1 MSPAPFP
8 IPKRVKKGLPEN
20 VLSLRHAFRVLLFLS
35 LHKSKKFVD
44 TMQPVNCFWVGLG
57 VCSSYHSEKEKERFI
72 VEEKKKTAALALI
85 VGGVF
90 SFRALLQLNNVFA
103 KFSVLALLW
112 VLAYAAL
119 AAVFF
124 LKKRNASM
132 IASFALLTVLQL
144 VSFIQ
149 GFGYDR
155 YTTWGGS
162 LDIFRI
168 LGAFLRVVTSFYIM
182 CLATANFTSKL
193 QQYKENLNK
202 LWFLPAV
209 FLVLALIFP
218 SHDSYIP
225 YIFYVFLYFL
235 LDVIAFTLCSLW
247 IAYPEN
253 LPKFEAARTSI
264 NGEKKAYATGA
275 APAVSEAYC
284 DLVKHILLLLFT
296 FGIWHYIWV
305 YRMTRYTNA
314 VEDEEPRNPTNKL
327 LLCLFVPFYLIYWTY
342 KTAQRVDKMA
352 AAAGI
357 SSDLSML
364 CLILEI
370 FLPIIPPILLQEKMN
385 SIVFPDVE
393 QAAPAQAAPH
403 KAATA
408 LGTAE
413 ELKTYKE
420 LLDTGVITQEE
431 FDAKKKQL
439 LGL

>member
-1 MSPAPFP
+1 MV
-8 IPKRVKKGLPEN
+8 I
-20 VLSLRHAFRVLLFLS
+20 
-35 LHKSKKFVD
+35 D
-44 TMQPVNCFWVGLG
+44 
-57 VCSSYHSEKEKERFI
+57 
-72 VEEKKKTAALALI
+72 
-85 VGGVF
+85 
-90 SFRALLQLNNVFA
+90 
-103 KFSVLALLW
+103 
-112 VLAYAAL
+112 L
-119 AAVFF
+119 AA
-124 LKKRNASM
+124 
-132 IASFALLTVLQL
+132 QE
-144 VSFIQ
+144 
-149 GFGYDR
+149 DR
-155 YTTWGGS
+155 S
-162 LDIFRI
+162 L
-168 LGAFLRVVTSFYIM
+168 AE
-182 CLATANFTSKL
+182 KL

-209 FLVLALIFP
+209 FLVLALIFG
-218 SHDSYIP
+218 SSYFL
-225 YIFYVFLYFL
+225 YDFLYFL
-235 LDVIAFTLCSLW
+235 LNVIAFTLCSLW

-253 LPKFEAARTSI
+253 LPKFESLPKSEAVRTSI
-264 NGEKKAYATGA
+264 NGEKKPYATGA

-357 SSDLSML
+357 SSDLSTL

-385 SIVFPDVE
+385 SIVSPDVE
-393 QAAPAQAAPH
+393 QGAPAQAAPH
-403 KAATA
+403 RAATA

-431 FDAKKKQL
+431 FDVKKKQL

>member
-1 MSPAPFP
+1 M
-8 IPKRVKKGLPEN
+8 
-20 VLSLRHAFRVLLFLS
+20 
-35 LHKSKKFVD
+35 
-44 TMQPVNCFWVGLG
+44 
-57 VCSSYHSEKEKERFI
+57 
-72 VEEKKKTAALALI
+72 EEKKNSATLALI

-90 SFRALLQLNNVFA
+90 SLRALLQLNKVFA
-103 KFSVLALLW
+103 RFSVLALLW

-124 LKKRNASM
+124 LKKRDASM

-168 LGAFLRVVTSFYIM
+168 LGAFLEVVTPFYII

-209 FLVLALIFP
+209 FLVLTLIFA
-218 SHDSYIP
+218 SY
-225 YIFYVFLYFL
+225 YFLYFL
-235 LDVIAFTLCSLW
+235 LDVITFTLCSLW
-247 IAYPEN
+247 IAYPES
-253 LPKFEAARTSI
+253 LPKFENLQKTEAARTGT

-275 APAVSEAYC
+275 VPAVSEAYC

-314 VEDEEPRNPTNKL
+314 VEDEEPRNPANKL

-357 SSDLSML
+357 SSDLSTL

-385 SIVFPDVE
+385 SIVFPDVG
-393 QAAPAQAAPH
+393 QGAPAQAAPR

>member
-1 MSPAPFP
+1 M
-8 IPKRVKKGLPEN
+8 
-20 VLSLRHAFRVLLFLS
+20 
-35 LHKSKKFVD
+35 
-44 TMQPVNCFWVGLG
+44 
-57 VCSSYHSEKEKERFI
+57 
-72 VEEKKKTAALALI
+72 EEKKKTATLALI

-124 LKKRNASM
+124 LKKRDASM
-132 IASFALLTVLQL
+132 IASFALLTALQL

-149 GFGYDR
+149 GFGYHL

-168 LGAFLRVVTSFYIM
+168 LGAFLGVVTPFYII

-209 FLVLALIFP
+209 FLVLTPIFT
-218 SHDSYIP
+218 SHYI
-225 YIFYVFLYFL
+225 LYFL
-235 LDVIAFTLCSLW
+235 LDVILDVIAFTLCSLW
-247 IAYPEN
+247 IAYPES
-253 LPKFEAARTSI
+253 LPKFENLPKSEAARTGT

-357 SSDLSML
+357 SSDLSSL

-385 SIVFPDVE
+385 SIVSPDVE
-393 QAAPAQAAPH
+393 QGAPTQAAPR

>member
-1 MSPAPFP
+1 
-8 IPKRVKKGLPEN
+8 
-20 VLSLRHAFRVLLFLS
+20 
-35 LHKSKKFVD
+35 
-44 TMQPVNCFWVGLG
+44 MQPVNCFWVGLG
-57 VCSSYHSEKEKERFI
+57 VCFSYHSEKEKESFI
-72 VEEKKKTAALALI
+72 VEEKKKTATLALI

-90 SFRALLQLNNVFA
+90 SLRALLQLNKVFA

-124 LKKRNASM
+124 LKKRDASM

-149 GFGYDR
+149 GFGYQR

-168 LGAFLRVVTSFYIM
+168 LGAFLEVVTPFYIM

-209 FLVLALIFP
+209 FLVLTLIFP

-225 YIFYVFLYFL
+225 YILYVFLYFL
-235 LDVIAFTLCSLW
+235 LDVITFTLCSLW
-247 IAYPEN
+247 IAYPESLPKFEN
-253 LPKFEAARTSI
+253 LPKSEAARTSI
-264 NGEKKAYATGA
+264 NGEKKPYATGA

-314 VEDEEPRNPTNKL
+314 VEDEEPRDPTNKL

-357 SSDLSML
+357 SSDLSTL

-385 SIVFPDVE
+385 SIVSPDVE

-403 KAATA
+403 RAATA

>member
-1 MSPAPFP
+1 M
-8 IPKRVKKGLPEN
+8 
-20 VLSLRHAFRVLLFLS
+20 
-35 LHKSKKFVD
+35 
-44 TMQPVNCFWVGLG
+44 
-57 VCSSYHSEKEKERFI
+57 
-72 VEEKKKTAALALI
+72 EEKKNSATLALI

-90 SFRALLQLNNVFA
+90 SLRTLLQLNNVFA

-124 LKKRNASM
+124 LKKRDASM

-168 LGAFLRVVTSFYIM
+168 LGAFLEVVTPFYIM

-209 FLVLALIFP
+209 FLVLTLIFT
-218 SHDSYIP
+218 SYDL
-225 YIFYVFLYFL
+225 YFLYVFLYFL
-235 LDVIAFTLCSLW
+235 LDVITFTLCSLW

-253 LPKFEAARTSI
+253 LPKFENLQKTEAARTGT

-357 SSDLSML
+357 SSDLSTL

-385 SIVFPDVE
+385 SIVSPDVE
-393 QAAPAQAAPH
+393 QGAPTQAAPR

>member
-1 MSPAPFP
+1 M
-8 IPKRVKKGLPEN
+8 
-20 VLSLRHAFRVLLFLS
+20 
-35 LHKSKKFVD
+35 
-44 TMQPVNCFWVGLG
+44 
-57 VCSSYHSEKEKERFI
+57 
-72 VEEKKKTAALALI
+72 EEKKKTATLALI

-90 SFRALLQLNNVFA
+90 LFYALLQLNNVFA
-103 KFSVLALLW
+103 KFSVLDLLW

-124 LKKRNASM
+124 LKKRDASM

-149 GFGYDR
+149 GFGNHL

-168 LGAFLRVVTSFYIM
+168 LGAFLWVVTPFYIM

-209 FLVLALIFP
+209 FHVLALIFT
-218 SHDSYIP
+218 SYDSYFR
-225 YIFYVFLYFL
+225 YGFLYFL

-253 LPKFEAARTSI
+253 LPKFENLPKSEAARTSI
-264 NGEKKAYATGA
+264 NGEKKPYATGA

-314 VEDEEPRNPTNKL
+314 VEDEEPRDPTNKL

-357 SSDLSML
+357 SSDLSTL

-385 SIVFPDVE
+385 SIVSPDVE

-403 KAATA
+403 RAATA

>member
-1 MSPAPFP
+1 M
-8 IPKRVKKGLPEN
+8 
-20 VLSLRHAFRVLLFLS
+20 
-35 LHKSKKFVD
+35 
-44 TMQPVNCFWVGLG
+44 
-57 VCSSYHSEKEKERFI
+57 
-72 VEEKKKTAALALI
+72 EEKKNSATLALI

-90 SFRALLQLNNVFA
+90 SFYALLQLNNVFA

-124 LKKRNASM
+124 LKKRDASM

-168 LGAFLRVVTSFYIM
+168 LGAFLEVVTPFYII

-209 FLVLALIFP
+209 FLVLTLIFP
-218 SHDSYIP
+218 SYDSYFR
-225 YIFYVFLYFL
+225 YGFLYFL
-235 LDVIAFTLCSLW
+235 LDVITFTLCSLW
-247 IAYPEN
+247 IAYPES
-253 LPKFEAARTSI
+253 LPKFENLQKTEAARTGT

-357 SSDLSML
+357 SSDLSTL

-385 SIVFPDVE
+385 SIVFPDVG
-393 QAAPAQAAPH
+393 QAAPAQAAPR

>member
-1 MSPAPFP
+1 
-8 IPKRVKKGLPEN
+8 
-20 VLSLRHAFRVLLFLS
+20 
-35 LHKSKKFVD
+35 
-44 TMQPVNCFWVGLG
+44 MQPVNCFWVGLR
-57 VCSSYHSEKEKERFI
+57 VCFSYHSEKEKESFI
-72 VEEKKKTAALALI
+72 VEEKKKTATLALI
-85 VGGVF
+85 VGGMF
-90 SFRALLQLNNVFA
+90 SLRALLQLNNVFA

-124 LKKRNASM
+124 LKKRDASM
-132 IASFALLTVLQL
+132 IASFALLTALQL

-149 GFGYDR
+149 GFGYHL

-168 LGAFLRVVTSFYIM
+168 LGAFLRVVTPFYII

-209 FLVLALIFP
+209 FLVLTLIFT
-218 SHDSYIP
+218 SY
-225 YIFYVFLYFL
+225 YFLYFL

-253 LPKFEAARTSI
+253 LPKLENLPKSEAARTSI

-357 SSDLSML
+357 SSELTTLS
-364 CLILEI
+364 LILEI

-385 SIVFPDVE
+385 SIVSPDVE
-393 QAAPAQAAPH
+393 QGAPTQAAPR

>member
-1 MSPAPFP
+1 M
-8 IPKRVKKGLPEN
+8 
-20 VLSLRHAFRVLLFLS
+20 
-35 LHKSKKFVD
+35 
-44 TMQPVNCFWVGLG
+44 
-57 VCSSYHSEKEKERFI
+57 
-72 VEEKKKTAALALI
+72 EEKKNSATLALI

-90 SFRALLQLNNVFA
+90 SLRALLQLNNVFA
-103 KFSVLALLW
+103 RFSVLALLW

-124 LKKRNASM
+124 LKKRDASM

-168 LGAFLRVVTSFYIM
+168 LGAFLKVVTPFYII

-202 LWFLPAV
+202 HWFLSAV
-209 FLVLALIFP
+209 FLVLALIFTTYGF
-218 SHDSYIP
+218 S
-225 YIFYVFLYFL
+225 YFL

-253 LPKFEAARTSI
+253 LPKSEAARTSI
-264 NGEKKAYATGA
+264 NGEKKPYATGA

-314 VEDEEPRNPTNKL
+314 VEDEEPRNPANKL

-357 SSDLSML
+357 SSDLSTL

-385 SIVFPDVE
+385 SIVSPDVE
-393 QAAPAQAAPH
+393 QGAPTQAAPR

>member
-1 MSPAPFP
+1 M
-8 IPKRVKKGLPEN
+8 
-20 VLSLRHAFRVLLFLS
+20 
-35 LHKSKKFVD
+35 
-44 TMQPVNCFWVGLG
+44 
-57 VCSSYHSEKEKERFI
+57 
-72 VEEKKKTAALALI
+72 EEKKKTATLALI

-119 AAVFF
+119 AVVFF
-124 LKKRNASM
+124 LKKRDASM

-168 LGAFLRVVTSFYIM
+168 LGAFLRVVTPFYII

-209 FLVLALIFP
+209 FLVLTLIFT
-218 SHDSYIP
+218 SY
-225 YIFYVFLYFL
+225 YFLYFL

-247 IAYPEN
+247 IAYPES
-253 LPKFEAARTSI
+253 LPKFENLPKSEAARTGT

-357 SSDLSML
+357 SSDLSTL

-385 SIVFPDVE
+385 SIVSPDVE
-393 QAAPAQAAPH
+393 QGAPTQAAPR

>member
-1 MSPAPFP
+1 M
-8 IPKRVKKGLPEN
+8 
-20 VLSLRHAFRVLLFLS
+20 
-35 LHKSKKFVD
+35 
-44 TMQPVNCFWVGLG
+44 
-57 VCSSYHSEKEKERFI
+57 
-72 VEEKKKTAALALI
+72 EEKKNSATLALI

-90 SFRALLQLNNVFA
+90 SLRALLQLNNVFA
-103 KFSVLALLW
+103 RFSVLALLW

-124 LKKRNASM
+124 LKKRDTSM

-168 LGAFLRVVTSFYIM
+168 LGAFLRVVTSFYII

-209 FLVLALIFP
+209 FLVLALIFG
-218 SHDSYIP
+218 SSYFL
-225 YIFYVFLYFL
+225 YDFLYFL
-235 LDVIAFTLCSLW
+235 LNVIAFTLCSLW

-253 LPKFEAARTSI
+253 LPKFESLPKSEAVRTSI
-264 NGEKKAYATGA
+264 NGEKKPYATGA

-357 SSDLSML
+357 SSDLSTL

-385 SIVFPDVE
+385 SIVSPDVE
-393 QAAPAQAAPH
+393 QGAPAQAAPH
-403 KAATA
+403 RAATA